1 MKIKPLDDYKEPEYP
16 QLQTVEKKVR
26 SAAFSGKKAATL
38 VMAVAAAMSL
48 TMCGTRT
55 ETTDGSQF
63 TEPQNSTGNS
73 TQDTTDLTH
82 AGDTTV
88 QTWLTTAGVALI
100 DETVMTHEIAL
111 AGDIIQ
117 TEETRPTSGPELA
130 GSIAAPSETTY
141 SQAE

>member
-1 MKIKPLDDYKEPEYP
+1 MKIKPLDDYREPEYP

-26 SAAFSGKKAATL
+26 SAALSGKKAATL
-38 VMAVAAAMSL
+38 AMAVAAAMSL

-73 TQDTTDLTH
+73 TQDTT
-82 AGDTTV
+82 V
-88 QTWLTTAGVALI
+88 QTWVTTAGVALI
-100 DETVMTHEIAL
+100 EETVMTHETAL

-117 TEETRPTSGPELA
+117 TEETRPTYGPELA
-130 GSIAAPSETTY
+130 GSIAAPEETTL
-141 SQAE
+141 SQTE

>member
-1 MKIKPLDDYKEPEYP
+1 MKIKPLVDYREPQYP

-26 SAAFSGKKAATL
+26 SAALSGKKTATL
-38 VMAVAAAMSL
+38 AMAVAAAMSL

-63 TEPQNSTGNS
+63 TEPQNSTENS
-73 TQDTTDLTH
+73 AQDTTDLTH

-88 QTWLTTAGVALI
+88 QTWVTTAGVALI
-100 DETVMTHEIAL
+100 DETTMTHETSL

-117 TEETRPTSGPELA
+117 IEETQPAYGPDVAGNMLA
-130 GSIAAPSETTY
+130 PAETTL

>member
-1 MKIKPLDDYKEPEYP
+1 MKMKPLVDYKEPQYP

-26 SAAFSGKKAATL
+26 SAALSGKKAATL
-38 VMAVAAAMSL
+38 AMAVAAAMSL

-63 TEPQNSTGNS
+63 TEPQNSTDNS

-88 QTWLTTAGVALI
+88 QTWVTTAGVALI
-100 DETVMTHEIAL
+100 DETTMTHETAL
-111 AGDIIQ
+111 AGDIVQI
-117 TEETRPTSGPELA
+117 EETLQASGPDIA
-130 GSIAAPSETTY
+130 GSIAAPVETTL

>member
-1 MKIKPLDDYKEPEYP
+1 MKIKPLDDYREPEYP

-26 SAAFSGKKAATL
+26 SAALSGKKAATL
-38 VMAVAAAMSL
+38 AMAVAAAMSL

-63 TEPQNSTGNS
+63 TEPQNSTENS

-88 QTWLTTAGVALI
+88 QTWVTTAGVALI
-100 DETVMTHEIAL
+100 EETVMTHETAL

-117 TEETRPTSGPELA
+117 TEVIQPTYGPELA
-130 GSIAAPSETTY
+130 GSIAAPEETTL
-141 SQAE
+141 SQTE

>member
-1 MKIKPLDDYKEPEYP
+1 MKMKPLDDYREPQYP
-16 QLQTVEKKVR
+16 QLQTIEKEVR
-26 SAAFSGKKAATL
+26 SAAISGKKAATL
-38 VMAVAAAMSL
+38 AMAVAAAMSL

-55 ETTDGSQF
+55 ETTDGSHL

-88 QTWLTTAGVALI
+88 QTWVTTAGVALI
-100 DETVMTHEIAL
+100 DETIMTHETVL
-111 AGDIIQ
+111 AGAIMQ
-117 TEETRPTSGPELA
+117 TEETQPTYGPDVAGNMLA
-130 GSIAAPSETTY
+130 PAETTL